1 MSTDSYLPEIIPKF
15 TCLLDRDQNLLLH
28 GDGQHTRRYLF
39 AGDSADA
46 FDTILHKGSIGQI
59 YNVGSTDEI
68 SNMELCV
75 RLLGLFDLPNATEEE
90 VYSRVEHTRDR
101 PFNDRRYAVDAT
113 KLKGLGW
120 RQKTSFDEGLK
131 ETVGWYRAY
140 GARWWGDI
148 SQVLTP
154 FPVVKGKENV
164 EMPAEDGKAPPTRG
178 SRRSIVVA
186 G

>member
-1 MSTDSYLPEIIPKF
+1 M
-15 TCLLDRDQNLLLH
+15 LDRGQKLLLH

-46 FDTILHKGSIGQI
+46 FDTILHRGSIGHI

-75 RLLGLFDLPNATEEE
+75 RLLGLFGLPNGTEAE

-131 ETVGWYRAY
+131 VTVDWYRKY
-140 GARWWGDI
+140 GGRWWGDI

-154 FPVVKGKENV
+154 FPVVKGKEDGEV
-164 EMPAEDGKAPPTRG
+164 QAEDGQAPTRA
-178 SRRSIVVA
+178 SRRSIILA
-186 G
+186 C